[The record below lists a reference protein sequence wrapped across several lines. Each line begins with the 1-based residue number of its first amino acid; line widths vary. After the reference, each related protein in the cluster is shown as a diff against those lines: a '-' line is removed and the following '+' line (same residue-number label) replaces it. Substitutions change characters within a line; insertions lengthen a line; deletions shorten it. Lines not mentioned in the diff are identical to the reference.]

1 MSIHTACLRKWGFA
15 TRTIESLIVWMNWCN
30 VIYQGSL
37 FIKAG
42 VANFAFEWFFMY
54 FCMSIQ
60 VRCIS
65 WLIITQITRF
75 EFVYFW
81 IVELQKPFLRKVC
94 FANLALKLVICKI
107 FEAALMLHH
116 PIFWWKFLVTYF
128 TFKSF
133 RCHIGDWIDVE
144 GSKLNVRLKSLFSLM
159 NLYTQLSRI
168 KNISKPLWIQSL
180 KRYQSFRNF
189 FDPFRQPTLQS
200 KVGIFCK
207 KSVTFH
213 DTCYNPLSSKLLP
226 GRNDLLDKNTQKLA
240 CFQQN

>member
-1 MSIHTACLRKWGFA
+1 MCFYMSIHMRRISRLVITKTA
-15 TRTIESLIVWMNWCN
+15 
-30 VIYQGSL
+30 
-37 FIKAG
+37 
-42 VANFAFEWFFMY
+42 
-54 FCMSIQ
+54 
-60 VRCIS
+60 
-65 WLIITQITRF
+65 RF
-75 EFVYFW
+75 EFMSCW
-81 IVELQKPFLRKVC
+81 PVELQWPLFWKVS
-94 FANLALKLVICKI
+94 FANVAFKLFICKI